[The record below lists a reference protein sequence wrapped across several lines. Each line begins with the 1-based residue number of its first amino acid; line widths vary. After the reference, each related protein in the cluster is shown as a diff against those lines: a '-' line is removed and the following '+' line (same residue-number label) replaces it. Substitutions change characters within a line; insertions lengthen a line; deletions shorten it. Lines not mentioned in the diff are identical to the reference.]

1 MDPLALTL
9 IVLGIALLSAVAW
22 STRTLART
30 RRSRGGATGANNL
43 LAAVNVGGGTLV
55 VQGGGRLEAI
65 DADAR
70 ELFGLDAGAVDLQ
83 ALVDRCT
90 PAEALLEV
98 LARPGVARIQ
108 VAERHLA
115 LTSIAIPGATNVQR
129 LLLTVRDAGRLPT
142 TDPDHQAASAAALA
156 LAGAAI
162 AAAPDL
168 EAAHMAV
175 VTQTSQLLGA
185 SSVALWLDAAGGRLQ
200 CVATHG
206 PDSFSSAQCEALAKA
221 AFENRSLQ
229 HGAGAESRRSAAP
242 VQIGDINL
250 GALTIALP
258 GAGSVHSDD
267 LLLGWA
273 AQVAALLH
281 HARQADIERRHAGE
295 LAELAEIAREIAGA
309 LEDADDPRQLLGRLT
324 ERIARWLDVELAGL
338 LMFDVAAGTLVAQ
351 APFFGVPDIVLE
363 NYRIR
368 LAPGTP
374 AEALWRT
381 RDHVLSRNV
390 RADLPAEWLE
400 LRGLAET
407 AGVRTT
413 LLTPLSVGGR
423 RVGALQ
429 VANRRDGGPFDRR
442 DAERLSTIARQA
454 SAMLENTRLVREA
467 QARAHQA
474 ERLAELASALA
485 AETSIAGVAETA
497 IHLAQRLLSFDIGA
511 VLLIDDARGDLLPQP
526 DSVIGLAPNAHALL
540 QLNPRAE
547 TACGRGESL
556 HFERALLRAGATGP
570 YSALIID
577 QQLESLASVPLLAGE
592 RALGEILVAAHSER
606 AFAHDEL
613 QLLTIIAAQIASALE
628 RARLV
633 AATDQDLQR
642 RVEQLT
648 ALTHVSR
655 ELSGSLERER
665 ILRLVH
671 AEAVRATRADR
682 ATITLLTDEATAA
695 GLSPDRTLEREALAT
710 AHPARSLDAR
720 TLAVPILVE
729 GRPGGVIW
737 LETSRVDGFDA
748 SAEDILT
755 ALAAQTATAIV
766 NARRFE
772 DEARRSAVMQQRA
785 EQLSHLLDISRSVRA
800 DTALTSNL
808 QAIATGLHES
818 VGYRQVSVYVR
829 DASSQHGQ
837 RLASVGVEGPQRLRP
852 GPAGQPWYRL
862 ERLMREAYRVSASY
876 FLPAEHA
883 ADLTQAFT
891 GGPTSPLLAP
901 PDGDA
906 RTWRSGDLL
915 VVPMV
920 GAGSQNA
927 AAEPST
933 DDPEPAGRTL
943 LGVITLAAPADGR
956 RPDISLIEVAE
967 IFANQAALAI
977 ENARLVEAAQR
988 RATQLTAL
996 AEATGQINTTL
1007 RTGDVAEAMVEHL
1020 AGVVPFDSATLWL
1033 RDGDDLRVA
1042 AARGFDRSP
1051 AGDSAEPQAA
1061 TEVAPAED
1069 ANAERIGL
1077 RVALAD
1083 SALFSEMARTGAAIV
1098 VRDVMLDPR
1107 FPAGVFG
1114 ATHSWLGV
1122 PLVSKSRVIG
1132 ALALDKIE
1140 PNFYAQDVVGLVTAF
1155 ANQAATALDNARLFE
1170 ENEQRRIEIDARS
1183 QRLALLNRISSQLS
1197 RTLDLYA
1204 LYDTL
1209 VREVSA
1215 ALDAPQL
1222 ALFTFE
1228 GEGGGP
1234 VLAAHQP
1241 ATSFPPAPLAAA
1253 FARARETLSPVAIE
1267 DIDATGLLEP
1277 YREALHRR
1285 GTRSALVLPLV
1296 ASGVPVGMLQ
1306 IEEARTRRRYTPG
1319 EIELAQTLANQ
1330 AAVALQ
1336 NARLLVEVQTR
1347 AVELGERNERMTF
1360 LNRMANS
1367 LSATLDL
1374 DLILRQAA
1382 GQLVEIFTAD
1392 HASLML
1398 FDDNRRVGLIEAEH
1412 PYFGAV
1418 GQRLNVTQDVV
1429 AGEILQRRTLAI
1441 EDIETDLRLSSEF
1454 RANLTRCGAR
1464 SGLVAPLVSQGLVVG
1479 LFTVESRTLREFTS
1493 DELELSETVAA
1504 QIAAALTNA
1513 QFASDLET
1521 RVNQRT
1527 KEVLR
1532 ERERVETLLQIT
1544 TELAS
1549 SLELDRVLHRA
1560 LHLVTEAVNA
1570 AQGSIFLLQQDTGKL
1585 IYRAALGS
1593 PKVLPL
1599 GGEEI
1604 PFRTG
1609 EGLVGW
1615 VIKNRQPVIIHNLDV
1630 DERWKKIV
1638 GQNVEHRSALA
1649 VPIQWNDEILGALL
1663 VYSPSVNA
1671 FDDDHLRL
1679 VAAASNQVGSAIN
1692 NAELYRL
1699 IRDQAERLG
1708 VLLREQQVETTKN
1721 RAILEG
1727 IGDGVLVADAA
1738 GRVTLLND
1746 AAEQIFGLER
1756 ELVLGKPVGALN
1768 SLFTPEGRSW
1778 IEAAARAGLN
1788 SEGPRIFTQIELI
1801 DKRLVTISLAH
1812 VVDGDEFI
1820 GTVSLI
1826 RDVTRDVEIE
1836 HIKSEFVTNVSHEL
1850 RTPITPIKGYVD
1862 MLLLGAAGPM
1872 SDQQKKLL
1880 GVVKSNAERLHTL
1893 VNDLLEISRLE
1904 SGRLKFDLRPVSA
1917 ADILAVLTDQL
1928 RGRSQSEGKPMTIS
1942 AEVAARLPAVLADRN
1957 RLTQVLANLADNAFS
1972 YTPAGG
1978 SIAFRAWV
1986 DEATHEVRIDV
1997 VDTGVGFSAEHQKRL
2012 FERFL
2017 RAENPLVMAKAGTGL
2032 GLSISRQL
2040 IEAQGG
2046 RLWLAQSVEG
2056 EGSVFS
2062 LTLPLAEA
2070 GELAIV

>member
-1 MDPLALTL
+1 MDPLVVSL
-9 IVLGIALLSAVAW
+9 IAVGAILLLAVWWATRALLNAPTSRPDTTRGRSAP
-22 STRTLART
+22 SLD
-30 RRSRGGATGANNL
+30 SD
-43 LAAVNVGGGTLV
+43 GGTLV
-55 VQGGGRLEAI
+55 VQAGGRLLAI
-65 DADAR
+65 DDRAR
-70 ELFGLDAGAVDLQ
+70 ALFKLDSPSVVLSDVVAQ
-83 ALVDRCT
+83 CT
-90 PAEALLEV
+90 PAEALLEI
-98 LARPGVARIQ
+98 LAHPGVARVQ
-108 VAERHLA
+108 VDGHHLA
-115 LTSIAIPGATNVQR
+115 LSSVEIPGVSPQR
-129 LLLTVRDAGRLPT
+129 LLVTVHDAARLPAT
-142 TDPDHQAASAAALA
+142 AAEAQTAMAALA

-162 AAAPDL
+162 AAAPDPESAQHAVVVQTAQLLSADDAELWL
-168 EAAHMAV
+168 EAPGGKV
-175 VTQTSQLLGA
+175 ILG
-185 SSVALWLDAAGGRLQ
+185 
-200 CVATHG
+200 ATHG
-206 PDSFSSAQCEALAKA
+206 EGVHGSADSERLAAQAHRS
-221 AFENRSLQ
+221 RSLQ
-229 HGAGAESRRSAAP
+229 QLTLDGVEWSAAP
-242 VQIGDINL
+242 VQMGDVHL
-250 GALTIALP
+250 GALVVCRRQATSPL
-258 GAGSVHSDD
+258 AGDV
-267 LLLGWA
+267 LLGWA
-273 AQVAALLH
+273 AQAAVWLDRAR
-281 HARQADIERRHAGE
+281 HADSERRHAGE

-324 ERIARWLDVELAGL
+324 ERIARWLDVEMAGL
-338 LMFDVAAGTLVAQ
+338 LMFDGSSSSLIAQ
-351 APFFGVPDIVLE
+351 PPFFGVPDIVLE

-368 LAPGTP
+368 LSPGSA
-374 AEALWRT
+374 AEAVWRA
-381 RDHVLSRNV
+381 RDYVSSRNV
-390 RADLPAEWLE
+390 RSDLPVEWID
-400 LRGLAET
+400 LRALAET

-413 LLTPLSVGGR
+413 LLAPLSVGGR

-429 VANRRDGGPFDRR
+429 VANRRDQLPFDRR
-442 DAERLSTIARQA
+442 DAERLATIARQA

-467 QARAHQA
+467 RARAQQA
-474 ERLAELASALA
+474 ERLAELAGALA
-485 AETSIAGVAETA
+485 AETTVEGVASTA
-497 IHLAQRLLSFDIGA
+497 IRLTQRLLSFDIGA
-511 VLLIDDARGDLLPQP
+511 VLLLDDARGEVAPQP
-526 DSVIGLAPNAHALL
+526 DSVIGLPVGAHDLL
-540 QLNPRAE
+540 RLHDRAE
-547 TACGRGESL
+547 TSCGRGELL
-556 HFERALLRAGATGP
+556 HYERALLRAGATGP
-570 YSALIID
+570 YNPLVID
-577 QQLESLASVPLLAGE
+577 QQLESLAAMPLLAGDH
-592 RALGEILVAAHSER
+592 ALGEIVVGAHSDR
-606 AFAHDEL
+606 AFSHDDL
-613 QLLTIIAAQIASALE
+613 QLLTIIAAQIASALA

-648 ALTHVSR
+648 SLTHVSR
-655 ELSGSLERER
+655 ELNGSLERER

-682 ATITLLTDEATAA
+682 GTITLLTDEATAA
-695 GLSPDRTLEREALAT
+695 GLGPERALEREAVAT
-710 AHPARSLDAR
+710 GRPARTLDGHA
-720 TLAVPILVE
+720 LAVPIMVE
-729 GRPGGVIW
+729 GRPGGVMW
-737 LETSRVDGFDA
+737 LETSRADGFDA
-748 SAEDILT
+748 SVEDILT

-829 DASSQHGQ
+829 DPFAQIGQ
-837 RLASVGVEGPQRLRP
+837 RLAAVGADGQPVLR
-852 GPAGQPWYRL
+852 ATASQPWYRL

-891 GGPTSPLLAP
+891 GGPTSPLQATSDDDLRA
-901 PDGDA
+901 
-906 RTWRSGDLL
+906 WRIGDLL

-920 GAGSQNA
+920 GAGPQNPGT
-927 AAEPST
+927 EPST

-943 LGVITLAAPADGR
+943 LGVITLAAPADSR
-956 RPDISLIEVAE
+956 RPDISLVEVAE

-977 ENARLVEAAQR
+977 ENARLVQASQR

-996 AEATGQINTTL
+996 AEATRQINATL
-1007 RTGDVAEAMVEHL
+1007 RTGDVAQAMIENL

-1033 RDGDDLRVA
+1033 REGDDLRVA
-1042 AARGFDRSP
+1042 AARGFGHESR
-1051 AGDSAEPQAA
+1051 AGDTTANLDDEASKSA
-1061 TEVAPAED
+1061 D
-1069 ANAERIGL
+1069 AERIGL
-1077 RVALAD
+1077 QVAIAD

-1098 VRDVMLDPR
+1098 VRDVVLDPR
-1107 FPAGVFG
+1107 FPAGMFG
-1114 ATHSWLGV
+1114 STHSWLGV
-1122 PLVSKSRVIG
+1122 PLVSKGRVIG
-1132 ALALDKIE
+1132 ALALDKVE
-1140 PNFYAQDVVGLVTAF
+1140 PNFYASDVVGLVTAF

-1222 ALFTFE
+1222 ALFTLDS
-1228 GEGGGP
+1228 EGGSA

-1241 ATSFPPAPLAAA
+1241 ANGFPPAPLIAA
-1253 FARARETLSPVAIE
+1253 FARARETLTPVVVE
-1267 DIDATGLLEP
+1267 DVETTGILEP
-1277 YREALHRR
+1277 YRDSLRRR
-1285 GTRSALVLPLV
+1285 GTRSTLILPLV

-1306 IEEARTRRRYTPG
+1306 IEETRTRRRYTPG
-1319 EIELAQTLANQ
+1319 EVELAQTLANQ

-1382 GQLVEIFTAD
+1382 AQLVEIFTAD

-1398 FDDNRRVGLIEAEH
+1398 FDDNRRVGLVEAEH
-1412 PYFGAV
+1412 PYVGAV
-1418 GQRLNVTQDVV
+1418 GQRLSIPTDVV
-1429 AGEILQRRTLAI
+1429 AGEVLQRHTLAI
-1441 EDIETDLRLSSEF
+1441 EDIENDLRLSAEF
-1454 RANLTRCGAR
+1454 RGNLTRCGAR

-1593 PKVLPL
+1593 PKVLPA

-1604 PFRTG
+1604 PFRSG

-1638 GQNVEHRSALA
+1638 GQNVDHRSALA

-1727 IGDGVLVADAA
+1727 IGDGVLVADSA
-1738 GRVTLLND
+1738 GRVTLLNA

-1756 ELVLGKPVGALN
+1756 KLVMGKSVGALN
-1768 SLFTPEGRSW
+1768 SLFNPEGRSW
-1778 IEAAARAGLN
+1778 LDAAARAGLH
-1788 SEGPRIFTQIELI
+1788 SDGPRVFTQIELL

-1904 SGRLKFDLRPVSA
+1904 SGRLKFDLKPVA
-1917 ADILAVLTDQL
+1917 ATDILAVLSDQL
-1928 RGRSQSEGKPMTIS
+1928 RGRSQAEGKAMTIGS
-1942 AEVAARLPAVLADRN
+1942 EVNGGLPPVLADRN

-1978 SIAFRAWV
+1978 SILFKAWV
-1986 DEATHEVRIDV
+1986 DRTTHEARIDV
-1997 VDTGVGFSAEHQKRL
+1997 SDTGVGFSAEHQKRL

-2046 RLWLAQSVEG
+2046 RLWLAKSVEG
-2056 EGSVFS
+2056 EGSTFS
-2062 LTLPLAEA
+2062 LALPLAEA
-2070 GELAIV
+2070 GELEAV

>member
-1 MDPLALTL
+1 MDWLALSL
-9 IVLGIALLSAVAW
+9 IALGATLLGAVWWATRALAQPAKPRGGVAGPGPAVA
-22 STRTLART
+22 SI
-30 RRSRGGATGANNL
+30 GGS
-43 LAAVNVGGGTLV
+43 GGTLV
-55 VQGGGRLEAI
+55 VQSGGRLLAI
-65 DADAR
+65 DPLAQS
-70 ELFGLDAGAVDLQ
+70 LFGLTSTLPELTDL
-83 ALVDRCT
+83 VERST
-90 PAEALLEV
+90 PAEALLEI
-98 LARPGVARIQ
+98 LARPGVARVQ
-108 VAERHLA
+108 VGGRHLA
-115 LTSIAIPGATNVQR
+115 LASVEIPGGTGPQR
-129 LLLTVRDAGRLPT
+129 LLVTVQDAGRLPAS
-142 TDPDHQAASAAALA
+142 DDDAKAALAALA

-168 EAAHMAV
+168 EGAQNAIVA
-175 VTQTSQLLGA
+175 QTAQLLGA
-185 SSVALWLDAAGGRLQ
+185 DSVELWIEATGGRLQ
-200 CVATHG
+200 QVVSHG
-206 PDSFSSAQCEALAKA
+206 PGAHPSPDGESVALAA
-221 AFENRSLQ
+221 HRNRGL
-229 HGAGAESRRSAAP
+229 HHLTAGESTWSAAP
-242 VQIGDINL
+242 VQIGDVNL
-250 GALTIALP
+250 GALAIRHDR
-258 GAGSVHSDD
+258 GAPPHAEDV
-267 LLLGWA
+267 LLGWA
-273 AQVAALLH
+273 AQIAAFLDR
-281 HARQADIERRHAGE
+281 ARRADTERRHAGE

-324 ERIARWLDVELAGL
+324 ERIARWLDVEMAGL
-338 LMFDVAAGTLVAQ
+338 LMLDTSAGALIAQ
-351 APFFGVPDIVLE
+351 PPFFGVPDIVLE

-368 LAPGTP
+368 LLPGSP
-374 AEALWRT
+374 AEAVWRT
-381 RDHVLSRNV
+381 REHVSSRNV
-390 RADLPAEWLE
+390 RTDLPAEWIE

-413 LLTPLSVGGR
+413 LLTPLAVGGR

-429 VANRRDGGPFDRR
+429 VANRRDQQPFDRR
-442 DAERLSTIARQA
+442 DADRLATIARQA

-467 QARAHQA
+467 RARAQQA
-474 ERLAELASALA
+474 ERLADLAGALA
-485 AETSIAGVAETA
+485 AETSVAGVAGTA
-497 IHLAQRLLSFDIGA
+497 IRLAHRLLGFDIGA
-511 VLLIDDARGDLLPQP
+511 VLLIDDARGDLLPQT
-526 DSVIGLAPNAHALL
+526 DSVIGLPANAHGLL
-540 QLNPRAE
+540 RLTERAE
-547 TACGRGESL
+547 TACGRGEL
-556 HFERALLRAGATGP
+556 VHFERALLRAAATGP
-570 YSALIID
+570 YSALVID
-577 QQLESLASVPLLAGE
+577 QQLESLAAMPLLAGD
-592 RALGEILVAAHSER
+592 RALGEILVGAHSER
-606 AFAHDEL
+606 AFTHDEL
-613 QLLTIIAAQIASALE
+613 QLLAIIAAQIASALE

-655 ELSGSLERER
+655 ELNGSLERER

-682 ATITLLTDEATAA
+682 AAITLLTDEAAAA
-695 GLSPDRTLEREALAT
+695 GLSPDRGLEREALAT
-710 AHPARSLDAR
+710 GHPARAYDGHA
-720 TLAVPILVE
+720 LAVPIVVE
-729 GRPGGVIW
+729 GRPGGVMW
-737 LETSRVDGFDA
+737 LETSRPGGFDA

-800 DTALTSNL
+800 DTALTANL

-818 VGYRQVSVYVR
+818 VGYRQVNVFVR
-829 DASSQHGQ
+829 DDLSQFGQ
-837 RLASVGVEGPQRLRP
+837 RLAAVGPDSGAAYRAGPN
-852 GPAGQPWYRL
+852 GQPWYRL

-883 ADLTQAFT
+883 ADLTQALT
-891 GGPTSPLLAP
+891 GGPTSPLQVAP
-901 PDGDA
+901 DDEQ
-906 RTWRSGDLL
+906 RTWRAGDLL

-920 GAGSQNA
+920 GAGKQNA
-927 AAEPST
+927 DTEPSEV
-933 DDPEPAGRTL
+933 DPEPAGRTL

-956 RPDISLIEVAE
+956 RPDITLVEVAE

-977 ENARLVEAAQR
+977 ENAQLVQAAQH

-996 AEATGQINTTL
+996 AEATRQINATL
-1007 RTGDVAEAMVEHL
+1007 RTGDVAQAVVENL

-1042 AARGFDRSP
+1042 AARGFESSAPDNP
-1051 AGDSAEPQAA
+1051 TAGDAN
-1061 TEVAPAED
+1061 TE
-1069 ANAERIGL
+1069 RLGL
-1077 RVALAD
+1077 RVAITD
-1083 SALFSEMARTGAAIV
+1083 SALFSEMARTNGAIM

-1122 PLVSKSRVIG
+1122 PLVSKGRVIG

-1140 PNFYAQDVVGLVTAF
+1140 PNFYANDVVGLVTAF

-1209 VREVSA
+1209 VREVSE
-1215 ALDAPQL
+1215 ALDSPQL

-1241 ATSFPPAPLAAA
+1241 ATGYPPAPLTAA
-1253 FARARETLSPVAIE
+1253 FARARETLAPVAVE
-1267 DIDATGLLEP
+1267 DVDLTGLLEP
-1277 YREALHRR
+1277 YRESLRRR
-1285 GTRSALVLPLV
+1285 GTHSTLILPLV

-1382 GQLVEIFTAD
+1382 AQLVEIFTAD
-1392 HASLML
+1392 HAGLML
-1398 FDDNRRVGLIEAEH
+1398 FDDNRRVGLVEAEH
-1412 PYFGAV
+1412 PYVGAV
-1418 GQRLNVTQDVV
+1418 GQRLNVSQDVV
-1429 AGEILQRRTLAI
+1429 AGEVLQRHTLAI
-1441 EDIETDLRLSSEF
+1441 EDIENDLRLSTEF
-1454 RANLTRCGAR
+1454 RANFARCGAR
-1464 SGLVAPLVSQGLVVG
+1464 SALVAPLVSQGLVVG

-1593 PKVLPL
+1593 PKVLPA

-1604 PFRTG
+1604 PFRSG

-1630 DERWKKIV
+1630 DDRWKKIV

-1727 IGDGVLVADAA
+1727 IGDGVLVADST
-1738 GRVTLLND
+1738 GRVTLLNA
-1746 AAEQIFGLER
+1746 AAEHIFGLER
-1756 ELVLGKPVGALN
+1756 AKVVGKPVGALN
-1768 SLFTPEGRSW
+1768 SLFTHHGRTWLDS
-1778 IEAAARAGLN
+1778 AARAGLGAD
-1788 SEGPRIFTQIELI
+1788 GPRIFTQIELL

-1826 RDVTRDVEIE
+1826 RDVTRDVEVE

-1893 VNDLLEISRLE
+1893 VNDLLEISRIE
-1904 SGRLKFDLRPVSA
+1904 SGRLKFDLRPVA
-1917 ADILAVLTDQL
+1917 ASDILAVLADQL
-1928 RGRSQSEGKPMTIS
+1928 RGRSQSEAKPMTIVS
-1942 AEVAARLPAVLADRN
+1942 DVATPLPAVLADRN

-1978 SIAFRAWV
+1978 TIAFKAWV
-1986 DEATHEVRIDV
+1986 DPDAREARIDV
-1997 VDTGVGFSAEHQKRL
+1997 ADTGVGFSSDHQKRL

-2040 IEAQGG
+2040 IEALGG
-2046 RLWLAQSVEG
+2046 RLWLAQSIEN

-2062 LTLPLAEA
+2062 LALPLAET
-2070 GELAIV
+2070 GVLETV

>member
-1 MDPLALTL
+1 MDSLALSL
-9 IVLGIALLSAVAW
+9 IAVG
-22 STRTLART
+22 S
-30 RRSRGGATGANNL
+30 GL
-43 LAAVNVGGGTLV
+43 LAAVWWATRALLRAPQTRAGAQPARTVPQLDADGGTLV
-55 VQGGGRLEAI
+55 VQAGGRLQAI
-65 DADAR
+65 DDRAR
-70 ELFGLDAGAVDLQ
+70 QLFDLNTQVTELSDVVAQ
-83 ALVDRCT
+83 CT
-90 PAEALLEV
+90 PAEALLEI
-98 LARPGVARIQ
+98 LARPGVARLQ
-108 VAERHLA
+108 VGGRHLA
-115 LTSIAIPGATNVQR
+115 LSSIEIPGSSGPQR
-129 LLLTVRDAGRLPT
+129 LLVTVHDAGRLPQ
-142 TDPDHQAASAAALA
+142 TDTEAQTAMAALA

-162 AAAPDL
+162 AAAPDK
-168 EAAHMAV
+168 EAAQLAV
-175 VTQTSQLLGA
+175 VVQTAQLLGA
-185 SSVALWLDAAGGRLQ
+185 DDVELWVDAPGGKLTLG
-200 CVATHG
+200 ASYGSGAHG
-206 PDSFSSAQCEALAKA
+206 SPTTETLAQLA
-221 AFENRSLQ
+221 FRSRSLQ
-229 HGAGAESRRSAAP
+229 TLTDGAAQWSAAP
-242 VQIGDINL
+242 VQMGDVNL
-250 GALTIALP
+250 GALAIKRRSAMTAH
-258 GAGSVHSDD
+258 AGDV
-267 LLLGWA
+267 LLGWA
-273 AQVAALLH
+273 AQAAVWLDR
-281 HARQADIERRHAGE
+281 ARQADLERRQAGE

-324 ERIARWLDVELAGL
+324 ERIARWLDVEMAGL
-338 LMFDVAAGTLVAQ
+338 LMLDTAAGALIAQ
-351 APFFGVPDIVLE
+351 PPFFGVPDIVLE

-368 LAPGTP
+368 LAPGSP
-374 AEALWRT
+374 AEAVWRT
-381 RDHVLSRNV
+381 REHVSSRGV
-390 RADLPAEWLE
+390 RGDLPVEWIE
-400 LRGLAET
+400 LRALAET

-429 VANRRDGGPFDRR
+429 VANRRDQQPFDRR
-442 DAERLSTIARQA
+442 DADRLATIARQA

-467 QARAHQA
+467 RARAIQA
-474 ERLAELASALA
+474 ERLAELAGALA
-485 AETSIAGVAETA
+485 AENSIDGVAGTA
-497 IHLAQRLLSFDIGA
+497 IHLAHRLLGFDIGA
-511 VLLIDDARGDLLPQP
+511 VVLVDDARGDLLPQT
-526 DSVIGLAPNAHALL
+526 DSVIGLPAGSHGLL
-540 QLNPRAE
+540 HLTPRAE
-547 TACGRGESL
+547 TACGRAEL
-556 HFERALLRAGATGP
+556 VHHERALLHAAATGP
-570 YSALIID
+570 YSTLVID
-577 QQLESLASVPLLAGE
+577 QQLESLAAMPLLAGD
-592 RALGEILVAAHSER
+592 RALGEILIGAHSER
-606 AFAHDEL
+606 AFTHDDL
-613 QLLTIIAAQIASALE
+613 QLLAIIAAQIASALE

-655 ELSGSLERER
+655 ELNGSLERER

-682 ATITLLTDEATAA
+682 GTITLLTDEAAAA
-695 GLSPDRTLEREALAT
+695 GLSPERILEREALAT
-710 AHPARSLDAR
+710 GHPARAYDGHAV
-720 TLAVPILVE
+720 AVPILVE
-729 GRPGGVIW
+729 GRSAGVIW
-737 LETSRVDGFDA
+737 LETSRPGGFDA
-748 SAEDILT
+748 SVEDILT

-818 VGYRQVSVYVR
+818 VGYRQVSVFVR
-829 DASSQHGQ
+829 DAFAQIGQ
-837 RLASVGVEGPQRLRP
+837 RLAAVGVEG
-852 GPAGQPWYRL
+852 GPALRSGPVSQPWYRL

-891 GGPTSPLLAP
+891 GGPTSPLQAAP
-901 PDGDA
+901 DDDIRA
-906 RTWRSGDLL
+906 WRTGDLL
-915 VVPMV
+915 VVPMF
-920 GAGSQNA
+920 GAGPQNPDS
-927 AAEPST
+927 EPSV

-943 LGVITLAAPADGR
+943 LGVITLAAPVDAR
-956 RPDISLIEVAE
+956 RPDISLVEVAE

-977 ENARLVEAAQR
+977 ENARLVQAAQR

-996 AEATGQINTTL
+996 AEATRQINTTL
-1007 RTGDVAEAMVEHL
+1007 RTDDVALSMVEHL

-1033 RDGDDLRVA
+1033 RDGEDLRVA
-1042 AARGFDRSP
+1042 AARGFGGTKTKPLSG
-1051 AGDSAEPQAA
+1051 A
-1061 TEVAPAED
+1061 APAADAPED
-1069 ANAERIGL
+1069 SDAERIGL
-1077 RVALAD
+1077 RVAISD
-1083 SALFSEMARTGAAIV
+1083 SALFSEMARTGTAIV
-1098 VRDVMLDPR
+1098 VRDVVLDPR
-1107 FPAGVFG
+1107 FPAGMFG
-1114 ATHSWLGV
+1114 TTHSWLGV
-1122 PLVSKSRVIG
+1122 PLVSKGRVIG
-1132 ALALDKIE
+1132 ALALDKVE
-1140 PNFYAQDVVGLVTAF
+1140 PNFYANDVVGLLTAF

-1209 VREVSA
+1209 VREVSS

-1222 ALFTFE
+1222 ALFTLEPE
-1228 GEGGGP
+1228 GSA

-1241 ATSFPPAPLAAA
+1241 ASSFPPAPLAAA
-1253 FARARETLSPVAIE
+1253 FARARETLAPIVVE
-1267 DIDATGLLEP
+1267 DVETTGLLEP
-1277 YREALHRR
+1277 YRESLRRR
-1285 GTRSALVLPLV
+1285 GTRSTLILPLV

-1306 IEEARTRRRYTPG
+1306 IEETRTRRRYTPG
-1319 EIELAQTLANQ
+1319 EVELAQTLANQ

-1398 FDDNRRVGLIEAEH
+1398 FDDNRRVGLVEAEH
-1412 PYFGAV
+1412 PYVGAV
-1418 GQRLNVTQDVV
+1418 GQRLAIAQDVV
-1429 AGEILQRRTLAI
+1429 AGEVLQRHTLAI
-1441 EDIETDLRLSSEF
+1441 EDIENDLRLSTEF
-1454 RANLTRCGAR
+1454 RGNLTRCGAR
-1464 SGLVAPLVSQGLVVG
+1464 SALMAPLVSQGLVVG

-1593 PKVLPL
+1593 PKVLPT

-1604 PFRTG
+1604 PFRKG

-1727 IGDGVLVADAA
+1727 IGDGVLVADST
-1738 GRVTLLND
+1738 GRVTLLNA

-1756 ELVLGKPVGALN
+1756 GLVVGKSVGALN
-1768 SLFTPEGRSW
+1768 SLFTPDGRTW
-1778 IEAAARAGLN
+1778 LDAAARSGLGTD
-1788 SEGPRIFTQIELI
+1788 GPRIFTQIELL

-1872 SDQQKKLL
+1872 SDQQRKLL

-1893 VNDLLEISRLE
+1893 VNDLLEISRIE
-1904 SGRLKFDLRPVSA
+1904 SGRLKFELRPVSA
-1917 ADILAVLTDQL
+1917 SDILAVLTDQL
-1928 RGRSQSEGKPMTIS
+1928 RGRSQSEGKPMAIAS
-1942 AEVAARLPAVLADRN
+1942 DIDGRLPAVLADRN

-1978 SIAFRAWV
+1978 AISFKAWI
-1986 DEATHEVRIDV
+1986 DANEHEARIDV
-1997 VDTGVGFSAEHQKRL
+1997 ADTGVGFSAEHQKRL

-2046 RLWLAQSVEG
+2046 RLWLTRSVEG

-2062 LTLPLAEA
+2062 LALPLAEA
-2070 GELAIV
+2070 GEREVV

>member
-1 MDPLALTL
+1 MDWMALLLLAVGLALLVAVWLATR
-9 IVLGIALLSAVAW
+9 ALLQAPRDRNGA
-22 STRTLART
+22 
-30 RRSRGGATGANNL
+30 ATGR
-43 LAAVNVGGGTLV
+43 AVPQLDADGGTLV
-55 VQGGGRLEAI
+55 VQVGGRLLAI
-65 DADAR
+65 DARAR
-70 ELFGLDAGAVDLQ
+70 QLLNLDAQTVELSDVVAQCV
-83 ALVDRCT
+83 
-90 PAEALLEV
+90 PAEALLEIV
-98 LARPGVARIQ
+98 ARPGVARVQ
-108 VAERHLA
+108 VGGHHLA
-115 LTSIAIPGATNVQR
+115 LGSVEIPGPGPQR
-129 LLLTVRDAGRLPT
+129 LLVTVHDAGRLPQ
-142 TDPDHQAASAAALA
+142 TDTEAQTAMAALA

-162 AAAPDL
+162 AAAPGLDSADL
-168 EAAHMAV
+168 AV
-175 VTQTSQLLGA
+175 VTQTAQLLGA
-185 SSVALWLDAAGGRLQ
+185 DDAELWLEGQGGRLTL
-200 CVATHG
+200 AAAHG
-206 PDSFSSAQCEALAKA
+206 AGSHGTSEVETLAASAYR
-221 AFENRSLQ
+221 NRSLQ
-229 HGAGAESRRSAAP
+229 TVTDGESHWSAAP
-242 VQIGDINL
+242 VQMGEANL
-250 GALTIALP
+250 GALVIRSRQPLP
-258 GAGSVHSDD
+258 AQTGDV
-267 LLLGWA
+267 LMGWA
-273 AQVAALLH
+273 AQAAVWIER
-281 HARQADIERRHAGE
+281 ARQADVERRQAGE

-324 ERIARWLDVELAGL
+324 ERIARWLDVEMAGL
-338 LMFDVAAGTLVAQ
+338 LMLDTAAGALIAQ
-351 APFFGVPDIVLE
+351 PPFFGVPDIVLE

-374 AEALWRT
+374 ADAIWRT
-381 RDHVLSRNV
+381 REHVSSRNV
-390 RADLPAEWLE
+390 RGDLPAEWLE

-429 VANRRDGGPFDRR
+429 VANRRDQQPFDRR
-442 DAERLSTIARQA
+442 DAERLATIARQA

-467 QARAHQA
+467 RARAQQA
-474 ERLAELASALA
+474 ERLAELAGALA
-485 AETSIAGVAETA
+485 AETSIDGVAGTA
-497 IHLAQRLLSFDIGA
+497 IRMTHRLLGFDIGA
-511 VLLIDDARGDLLPQP
+511 VILVDDARGDLVPQP
-526 DSVIGLAPNAHALL
+526 ESIIGLPSGAGALL
-540 QLNPRAE
+540 HLRERAE
-547 TACGRGESL
+547 TATGRGEL
-556 HFERALLRAGATGP
+556 VQFERALLHPAATGP
-570 YSALIID
+570 YSALVID
-577 QQLESLASVPLLAGE
+577 QQLESLAAQPLLAGD
-592 RALGEILVAAHSER
+592 RALGEILIAAHSER
-606 AFAHDEL
+606 AFSHDDL
-613 QLLTIIAAQIASALE
+613 QLLAIIAAQIASALE

-655 ELSGSLERER
+655 ELNGSLERER

-682 ATITLLTDEATAA
+682 GTITLLLDEASAA
-695 GLSPDRTLEREALAT
+695 GLSPDRLLEREALAT
-710 AHPARSLDAR
+710 GRPARAFDGHA
-720 TLAVPILVE
+720 LAVPILVE
-729 GRPGGVIW
+729 GRPAGVMW
-737 LETSRVDGFDA
+737 LETSRPGGFDA
-748 SAEDILT
+748 SVEDILT

-818 VGYRQVSVYVR
+818 VGYSQVSVYVR
-829 DASSQHGQ
+829 DTFAQFGQ
-837 RLASVGVEGPQRLRP
+837 RLAAVGPDGTAPLRTAP
-852 GPAGQPWYRL
+852 VGQPWYRL

-891 GGPTSPLLAP
+891 GGPTSPLQSV
-901 PDGDA
+901 PDDDVRG
-906 RTWRSGDLL
+906 WRVGDLL

-920 GAGSQNA
+920 GAGPQNPDS
-927 AAEPST
+927 EPST

-943 LGVITLAAPADGR
+943 LGVITLAAPVDGR
-956 RPDISLIEVAE
+956 RPDISLVEVAE

-977 ENARLVEAAQR
+977 ENARLVQAAQR
-988 RATQLTAL
+988 RAAQLTAL
-996 AEATGQINTTL
+996 AEATRQINATL
-1007 RTGDVAEAMVEHL
+1007 RTGDVAEGVVAHL

-1042 AARGFDRSP
+1042 AARGFDKQTKPLSGAKAEGQP
-1051 AGDSAEPQAA
+1051 DGD
-1061 TEVAPAED
+1061 
-1069 ANAERIGL
+1069 AERIGL
-1077 RVALAD
+1077 RVAIAD
-1083 SALFSEMARTGAAIV
+1083 SALFSEMARTGTAIV
-1098 VRDVMLDPR
+1098 VRDVVLDPR
-1107 FPAGVFG
+1107 FPAGMFSS
-1114 ATHSWLGV
+1114 THSWLGV
-1122 PLVSKSRVIG
+1122 PLVSKGRVIG
-1132 ALALDKIE
+1132 ALALDKVE
-1140 PNFYAQDVVGLVTAF
+1140 PNFYANDVVGLLTAF

-1209 VREVSA
+1209 VREVAS

-1222 ALFTFE
+1222 ALFTLE
-1228 GEGGGP
+1228 GENGGP

-1241 ATSFPPAPLAAA
+1241 ASSFPPAPLAAA
-1253 FARARETLSPVAIE
+1253 FARARETLAPVVVE
-1267 DIDATGLLEP
+1267 DVETTGLLEP
-1277 YREALHRR
+1277 YRESLRRR
-1285 GTRSALVLPLV
+1285 GTRSTLILPLV

-1306 IEEARTRRRYTPG
+1306 IEETRTRRRYTPG

-1392 HASLML
+1392 HAGLML
-1398 FDDNRRVGLIEAEH
+1398 FDDTRRVGLVEAEH
-1412 PYFGAV
+1412 PYVGAV

-1429 AGEILQRRTLAI
+1429 AGEVLQRHTLAI
-1441 EDIETDLRLSSEF
+1441 EDIENDLRLSSEF
-1454 RANLTRCGAR
+1454 RGNLTRCGAR
-1464 SGLVAPLVSQGLVVG
+1464 SALVAPLVSQGLVVG

-1593 PKVLPL
+1593 PKVLPP

-1638 GQNVEHRSALA
+1638 GQNVDHRSALA

-1727 IGDGVLVADAA
+1727 IGDGVLVADSA
-1738 GRVTLLND
+1738 GRVTLLNA

-1756 ELVLGKPVGALN
+1756 GLVMGKPVGALN
-1768 SLFTPEGRSW
+1768 SLFTPEGRTWLDS
-1778 IEAAARAGLN
+1778 AARAGFN
-1788 SEGPRIFTQIELI
+1788 SDGPRIFTQIELL

-1826 RDVTRDVEIE
+1826 RDVTRDVEVE

-1893 VNDLLEISRLE
+1893 VNDLLEISRIE

-1917 ADILAVLTDQL
+1917 VDILAVLADQL
-1928 RGRSQSEGKPMTIS
+1928 RGRSQSEGKAMTVTS
-1942 AEVAARLPAVLADRN
+1942 DVAARLPAVLADRN

-1978 SIAFRAWV
+1978 TITFKAWV
-1986 DEATHEVRIDV
+1986 DAVEHEARIDV
-1997 VDTGVGFSAEHQKRL
+1997 SDTGVGFSADHQKRL

-2056 EGSVFS
+2056 QGSTFS
-2062 LTLPLAEA
+2062 LALPLAEA
-2070 GELAIV
+2070 GERILV